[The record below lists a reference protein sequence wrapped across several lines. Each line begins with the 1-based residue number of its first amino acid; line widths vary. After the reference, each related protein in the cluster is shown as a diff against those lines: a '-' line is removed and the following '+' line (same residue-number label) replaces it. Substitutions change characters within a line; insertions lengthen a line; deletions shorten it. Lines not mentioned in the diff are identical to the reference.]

1 MNNKLYEKIISE
13 RDVNTLLELDNDKKE
28 NFLIYLM
35 YNRLCNIP
43 FEEMNHSQRTLY
55 LAMKLEDACQA
66 DSLTSL
72 AEEKDVFLAL
82 SEMKSAFEELGAVKT
97 ADLLGELILIVPE
110 NTVPEWSW
118 FDENADLIERL
129 DGDISDY
136 PDGLMKN
143 FYLKYISEKDIAEEV
158 LK

>member
-13 RDVNTLLELDNDKKE
+13 RDVNTLLDLGDNDKE
-28 NFLIYLM
+28 NFLIYFM

-43 FEEMNHSQRTLY
+43 LAEMNHSQRTLY

-72 AEEKDVFLAL
+72 VEEKDVFLAL
-82 SEMKSAFEELGAVKT
+82 PEMKSALEELGAVKT
-97 ADLLGELILIVPE
+97 ADLLGKLILIVHE

-118 FDENADLIERL
+118 FDENADVIELL
-129 DGDISDY
+129 DGDIADY

-143 FYLKYISEKDIAEEV
+143 FYLKYISEYDVAE
-158 LK
+158 